1 MSDKSDKRLLTVD
14 VLAGYEPE
22 IGRLVWML
30 EATRKET
37 KEALEGVDAAVL
49 DWTPSYNNNSIGTIL
64 YHLAAIETD
73 WLYADVLEQ
82 EFPEEVWALLP
93 YDVRDEAGLLTA
105 VQGLS
110 LADHLQ
116 RLDRIR
122 AHLLAAFRD
131 MSLADFRRLRHLEW
145 YDVTPEWVLHHLIQH
160 EAEHRGQ
167 IMTIRTQAEAMGS
180 DV

>member
-30 EATRKET
+30 EATRRET

-49 DWTPSYNNNSIGTIL
+49 DWIPPYGDNSIGTIL
-64 YHLAAIETD
+64 YHIALIETD
-73 WLYADVLEQ
+73 WLYTEVLEQ
-82 EFPEEVWALLP
+82 EYPEEVKILLP
-93 YDVRDEAGLLTA
+93 YDDRDRAGLLTA
-105 VQGLS
+105 VQGFP
-110 LADHLQ
+110 LAQHLQ
-116 RLDRIR
+116 RLEGVR
-122 AHLLAAFRD
+122 AYLLAAFRD
-131 MSLADFRRLRHLEW
+131 MSLADFRRLRRLEW

-167 IMTIRTQAEAMGS
+167 IMTIRTQAERSIRG
-180 DV
+180 